1 MKDILSSVFGFLK
14 YFLLIAAFGLVFY
27 CINIT
32 YARLEKPLSE
42 AVGVFIPFG
51 FVLLMYIV
59 NLVIR
64 SKSVKG
70 NLLFNFVSVF
80 VFSITIVIC
89 LRAMFDSNMILFER
103 YGINFNPAYFADN
116 LSMVESMLYMI
127 GGANVLLVLC
137 DIIGKER
144 KKKNKDKK
152 KVSASKEKDDDKE

>member
-89 LRAMFDSNMILFER
+89 LRAMFDNNMILFER

-152 KVSASKEKDDDKE
+152 KVFASKGKDDDKE